1 MEKCRDY
8 VTFWD
13 FGNDDQPL
21 WKDAFGSLLGAEVEA
36 PGPGAGP
43 TFRWLTGSSG
53 EKSKGMFCCS
63 DGRPERMDILEKA
76 GEEVKTHCR
85 VRAEPKIIP
94 VLIKMCK
101 SFGFSYTS

>member
-1 MEKCRDY
+1 MSPSGIL
-8 VTFWD
+8 VTMISLYGKMLSAASW
-13 FGNDDQPL
+13 G
-21 WKDAFGSLLGAEVEA
+21 GSVEVEA

-63 DGRPERMDILEKA
+63 DGRPERMEILEKA

-85 VRAEPKIIP
+85 VRAEPKIIL
-94 VLIKMCK
+94 VLIKMGK